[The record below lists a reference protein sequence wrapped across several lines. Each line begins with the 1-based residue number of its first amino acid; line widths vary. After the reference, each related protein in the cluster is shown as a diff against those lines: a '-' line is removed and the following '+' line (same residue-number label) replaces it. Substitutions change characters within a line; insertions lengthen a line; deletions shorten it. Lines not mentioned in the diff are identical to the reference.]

1 MKDLTKGNIYKTFLL
16 FAIPLILAGFLSQ
29 AYSIADTIIAGKILG
44 ADGLAAIG
52 STSAFIQLISSVFWG
67 YSAGFSIYLAMLFGA
82 REYKRLKTAIY
93 MNILFISAAAILL
106 CAAAVLFQNPIFD
119 WLAVDQS
126 IRADASIYFTIYIL
140 GGVFIF
146 TNTTGV
152 YIMNALGSSSY
163 PMIMSVISMIL
174 NIGGNLFTVL
184 VLKMGIGGLA
194 AASVFSA
201 AVIDIC
207 YAVKIRKSFKEM
219 GVDKYRIKFEPGI
232 VKKTAVYSFPTM
244 IQQMFMY
251 LASTIVSP
259 MVNGIG
265 SAASA
270 AYVIC
275 LKVYDTNATVF
286 QNSSKS
292 VSNYI
297 AQSIGAGKYENIR
310 RGLRVGFLQGFVFT
324 LPVLVFTV
332 VCARSFCS
340 VFLPSGSAGD
350 SLNMAVVFAKYF
362 MPFALFN
369 LVNNLFHSFYRG
381 VAAMKLLVAATF
393 IGAASSV
400 IATYFAVK
408 LFAMNGVYLG
418 WVISWFIE
426 TAFSIVVYFMGA
438 WQSESIRKHLTDSKK
453 GVQ

>member
-52 STSAFIQLISSVFWG
+52 STSALIQLISSIFWG

-82 REYKRLKTAIY
+82 KEYKRLKSAVY
-93 MNILFISAAAILL
+93 MNCLFLF
-106 CAAAVLFQNPIFD
+106 AAAVLICVTTVIFQNSIFER
-119 WLAVDQS
+119 LAVDPS
-126 IRADASIYFTIYIL
+126 IRKDASVYFTIYVL
-140 GGVFIF
+140 GGALVFA
-146 TNTTGV
+146 NTTGV

-201 AVIDIC
+201 AVVDIC

-219 GVDKYRIKFEPGI
+219 GVNKYKVQFEPGI

-275 LKVYDTNATVF
+275 LKVYDINATIF

-297 AQSIGAGKYENIR
+297 AQSIGAGKYKNIN

-324 LPVLVFTV
+324 LPVLVLTV
-332 VCARSFCS
+332 ICAEGFCS
-340 VFLPSGSAGD
+340 VFLPSNSTGV
-350 SLNMAVVFAKYF
+350 SLDMAIVFAKYF

-381 VAAMKLLVAATF
+381 VAAMKLLVTATF
-393 IGAASSV
+393 IGALSRV
-400 IATYFAVK
+400 VATYFAVK
-408 LFAMNGVYLG
+408 VFAMNGVYLG

-426 TAFSIVVYFMGA
+426 MLFSLIVYFTGA
-438 WQSESIRKHLTDSKK
+438 WKSENIKNNLP
-453 GVQ
+453 